1 MQKNQNYNLINIHT
15 MKANFFIL
23 TLAATFILVACKS
36 PKVITQNGTDFKL
49 AGTSWHMH
57 QRVEAQDAA
66 PTITF
71 DYVLSFVNDKEVTFE
86 QLDDYSSYSGMM
98 MNADGSVDHHPG
110 HSERNIQKGKYTVKG
125 DVITVTLK
133 DPETGKNKSTEYI
146 FRKSYLIYK
155 LSEAEY
161 DQLPS
166 YQRDYYTYKLKSFLK

>member
-1 MQKNQNYNLINIHT
+1 
-15 MKANFFIL
+15 MKAKFFIL
-23 TLAATFILVACKS
+23 TLAAAFILVACKS

-71 DYVLSFVNDKEVTFE
+71 DYVLRFVNDKEAQLE

-98 MNADGSVDHHPG
+98 MNPDGKVEHHPG

-125 DVITVTLK
+125 NVITVTLK
-133 DPETGKNKSTEYI
+133 DPETGESKTTKYI
-146 FRKSYLIYK
+146 FRKSYLICE
-155 LSEAEY
+155 LSEEEY
-161 DQLPS
+161 DQLPE
-166 YQRDYYTYKLKSFLK
+166 YRRDYYTYKLKNFLK